1 MKYSLLFLIISFFSV
16 LVACNMGGGGV
27 PFNHDGYVIKGKI
40 NNMSNKAPIYLEEIS
55 AQTAKAIDTATVE
68 ADGTFEIVGKVAQKT
83 LGRLR
88 VGNSMGALVI
98 IDNVKMDVEMNIQNP
113 NEFNCT
119 GSSETAQ
126 LHQLIKDIQ
135 TKQPAEREAFLK
147 VYVDSV
153 KSPLLGYMAL
163 SNLRAEDNFELYQK
177 FGQRLQSEM
186 PNSPL
191 TQQFQQY
198 LAQMAG
204 LTNTAIGKEAP
215 ELKLQAPDGKEIAL
229 SSLRGK
235 VVLIDFW
242 ASWCRPCRAENP
254 NVVKAYDKYKSKGF
268 DIYSVSLDSKKDLWE
283 KAIKDD
289 NLKWSSHVSDL
300 GGWNSGAAAIYSVR
314 SIPSSFLLDK
324 EGKII
329 AKNLRGEELD
339 SKLAEVL
346 GS

>member
-1 MKYSLLFLIISFFSV
+1 MKQFLLFLITASFTLF
-16 LVACNMGGGGV
+16 VACNTGGGGIAG
-27 PFNHDGYVIKGKI
+27 NHDGYVIKGKI
-40 NNMSNKAPIYLEEIS
+40 NNMTNEAPIYLEEIS
-55 AQTAKAIDTATVE
+55 AQTAKAIDTATVK
-68 ADGTFEIVGKVAQKT
+68 ADGTFEIMGKVPQKT

-88 VGNSMGALVI
+88 VGNSLGALII
-98 IDNVKMDVEMNIQNP
+98 IDNVNMNVEMNIQNP
-113 NEFNCT
+113 NEFNST

-135 TKQPAEREAFLK
+135 TKQPAERDAFLK
-147 VYVDSV
+147 SYVDTV

-163 SNLRAEDNFELYQK
+163 SNLRAEENYELYQK

-186 PNSPL
+186 PNSTL

-198 LAQMAG
+198 LAQIAG
-204 LTNTAIGKEAP
+204 LASTSIGKEAP
-215 ELKLQAPDGKEIAL
+215 DIKLQSPGGKEISL

-235 VVLIDFW
+235 VVLLDFW
-242 ASWCRPCRAENP
+242 ASWCRPCRQENP
-254 NVVKAYDKYKSKGF
+254 NVVKAYEKYKSKGF
-268 DIYSVSLDSKKDLWE
+268 EIYSVSLDNKKELWE

-289 NLKWSSHVSDL
+289 NLTWPAHVSDL
-300 GGWNSGAAAIYSVR
+300 GGWNSGAAALYGVR

-329 AKNLRGEELD
+329 AKNLRGGELD
-339 SKLAEVL
+339 TKIGEAL